1 MLVAASQR
9 TARVLNRAAR
19 EGVMAPRLFFTIL
32 SLVLAAAAFLNADP
46 SPDINLFGVL
56 FLFFAFV
63 AWFAWA
69 DIQAGYAYQAERRE
83 QSHTI
88 PLMLGRC

>member
-1 MLVAASQR
+1 M
-9 TARVLNRAAR
+9 ARRV
-19 EGVMAPRLFFTIL
+19 FFTVL

-56 FLFFAFV
+56 FLFFAFI
-63 AWFAWA
+63 AWFHWG

-83 QSHTI
+83 QANTRI
-88 PLMLGRC
+88 PLMLVRLGPMLIRELVAGKRRRN

>member
-1 MLVAASQR
+1 M
-9 TARVLNRAAR
+9 
-19 EGVMAPRLFFTIL
+19 FFTIL
-32 SLVLAAAAFLNADP
+32 SLVLAAAAFLSADP

-63 AWFAWA
+63 AWFAWG

-83 QSHTI
+83 QTNTI
-88 PLMLGRC
+88 PLMLVRLGPMLIRELVVRKRRKA